1 MAQAV
6 ACAPPQISLAAL
18 EAMPGAM
25 PLSFNPAARE
35 ARYQP
40 AVPPA
45 SSLFAGTYD
54 PPTLRR
60 LRGEAAGRL
69 SAERARRGALSNM
82 GLPACGV
89 CGLGW
94 GCIVLRRSMGSC
106 KSRTGGARPRCRSD
120 SLCRVGHMP
129 WSRITKHAVTSSQC
143 RLTFYDREI
152 LSPPPLSRV
161 GAAPPR
167 AVCPPARA
175 SVSSPTH
182 RRTGVRRASRRKAS
196 AIGRSGAS
204 VHSRENFAPP
214 QITERSDKSRSIS
227 LQSRSNLVDNT
238 C

>member
-1 MAQAV
+1 
-6 ACAPPQISLAAL
+6 
-18 EAMPGAM
+18 
-25 PLSFNPAARE
+25 
-35 ARYQP
+35 
-40 AVPPA
+40 
-45 SSLFAGTYD
+45 
-54 PPTLRR
+54 
-60 LRGEAAGRL
+60 
-69 SAERARRGALSNM
+69 M

-152 LSPPPLSRV
+152 LSPPPLPRV

-182 RRTGVRRASRRKAS
+182 RRTGVRRARSPINPTPRVPAEGIRHRPKRSFRALARKF
-196 AIGRSGAS
+196 RY
-204 VHSRENFAPP
+204 
-214 QITERSDKSRSIS
+214 DKSRSIS
-227 LQSRSNLVDNT
+227 LKSRSNLAPISLIIRLRRELLSPCIACIGCLV
-238 C
+238 